1 MQIGGIRV
9 KKWISISFAIL
20 LSTSVVAGCSSN
32 LSTDSSTE
40 SPKVPAKETAAAT
53 ASASPQDDLKE
64 KLELNIMTIS
74 YEGGGWP
81 ANNSMIDFLNKKF
94 NIDLKFQWI
103 SQDNYKEKLN
113 VLAASGDFPDSFLL
127 LKEDFLKWR
136 DKGVFLD
143 LKPLLGKYPN
153 LAKQL
158 GGEEQLQFMS
168 PKGKYYSVP
177 YYQIETQTSLGIR
190 KDWLDK
196 LGLQMPTTTDEFY
209 KVAKAFA
216 TQDPDGNGKQDTYG
230 FSASLVANK
239 TDFKHVDQLKAA
251 FGLVD
256 VWGLKDGKLISWHVQ
271 NKELKDFTAY
281 MAKAYAEGVLDKDI
295 AINKVKDPQD
305 KYEAGK
311 IGVDDVVPNVFYQT
325 IVPNLKKIDPK
336 AETVQLLPPKGPTGL
351 QGTATNAITQRIV
364 INAKSDAKKQDRL
377 MKLFDYLVS
386 DEGNTLNKNG
396 IEGVHYKK
404 EGDKYTKLEAFDK
417 ERPILISAW
426 YLRRFD
432 VNTQIRLWDDTT
444 MVSNVNQWFKNSEPF
459 KWPNLAAGLES
470 PTDTKTGA
478 TIDQKF
484 MTTLLKVIMGEQPL
498 DTIDQAVEQWKK
510 DGGDQIT
517 KEYNE
522 AYQLTK

>member
-1 MQIGGIRV
+1 MKDTKGETEL
-9 KKWISISFAIL
+9 KKWLSIS
-20 LSTSVVAGCSSN
+20 LSVLISSGVLAGCSSDN
-32 LSTDSSTE
+32 SKDNPASSPSGTA
-40 SPKVPAKETAAAT
+40 SATAQPTAAA
-53 ASASPQDDLKE
+53 QDDMKE

-81 ANNSMIDFLNKKF
+81 ANNSMIDYLNKKF

-113 VLAASGDFPDSFLL
+113 VLAASGEFPDSFLL

-136 DKGVFLD
+136 DKGIFLD
-143 LKPLLGKYPN
+143 VKPLLSKYPN
-153 LAKQL
+153 LAKNL

-168 PKGKYYSVP
+168 PKGKYYSFP
-177 YYQIETQTSLGIR
+177 YYQIETQTSFGIR

-196 LGLQMPTTTDEFY
+196 LSLKMPTNLDEFY
-209 KVAKAFA
+209 QVSKAFA
-216 TQDPDGNGKQDTYG
+216 TQDPDGNGKNDTYG

-239 TDFKHVDQLKAA
+239 TDFKHVDPIKAA

-256 VWGLKDGKLISWHVQ
+256 NWGLKDGKLISWHTQ
-271 NKELKDFTAY
+271 NKELKDFAAY
-281 MAKAYAEGVLDKDI
+281 MNKAYTEGVLDKDF

-311 IGVDDVVPNVFYQT
+311 VGIDDVVPNVFYQT
-325 IVPNLKKIDPK
+325 LVPNLKKVDPK

-351 QGTATNAITQRIV
+351 QGTSTNAITQRIV
-364 INAKSDAKKQDRL
+364 INAKIDAKKQDRL
-377 MKLFDYLVS
+377 LKLFDYLMS
-386 DEGNTLNKNG
+386 DEGNTLSKNG
-396 IEGVHYKK
+396 IEGTHYKK
-404 EGDKYTKLEAFDK
+404 NGDSYEKLPAFDQD
-417 ERPILISAW
+417 RPMLISAW

-432 VNTQIRLWDDTT
+432 LNTQIRLWDDKT
-444 MVSNVNQWFKNSEPF
+444 MVDNVNQWFKNSEPF

-470 PTDTKTGA
+470 TTDTKNGV

-484 MTTLLKVIMGEQPL
+484 MTTLIKVIMGEQPL
-498 DTIDQAVEQWKK
+498 DAIDAAVEQWKK

-517 KEYNE
+517 KEYND
-522 AYQLTK
+522 AYLQSK